1 MAKKNKGD
9 GDPLGKLLVEGVQTK
24 VDTANAV
31 FAAAVLVGGL
41 VLATAALLL
50 RWHVAVPIIAG
61 VLVLGGVGFLVK
73 AMTRQPILFQ
83 LRKGGVVYVS
93 GHREVELEWG
103 EVRHATVQM
112 VTDNPLLSFTGVN
125 DAGAYVTRRADN
137 LPFRLNIRGEAGE
150 SITITS
156 HLLPPNT
163 GRKVLEK
170 LTAAVGVQNIDFELF
185 GVLPQWS
192 EDD

>member
-1 MAKKNKGD
+1 MAKKKGD
-9 GDPLGKLLVEGVQTK
+9 GDPLGKLLVEGIQTK
-24 VDTANAV
+24 VDTPNAV
-31 FAAAVLVGGL
+31 LAGV
-41 VLATAALLL
+41 VLAVGLILLALALIL
-50 RWHVAVPIIAG
+50 GWFIAFPILAG
-61 VLVLGGVGFLVK
+61 VLALGGIGFLVK
-73 AMTRQPILFQ
+73 STTRQPINFQ

-93 GHREVELEWG
+93 GHREVELAWD
-103 EVRHATVQM
+103 EVDHATVQM

-137 LPFRLNIRGEAGE
+137 LPFRLNVRGEAGE

-156 HLLPPNT
+156 HILPPNT

-170 LTAAVGVQNIDFELF
+170 LTAAIGVQNINFELF
-185 GVLPQWS
+185 GVLPTW